1 METDADA
8 ATEED
13 GTAVAAIEEEDA
25 VADDDAME
33 TDANAATEEDGT
45 AVAVI
50 EEEDAVADDDA
61 VETDADA
68 ATGENGTAVAAIEE
82 EDAVVD
88 DDAVEA
94 DADAATGEDGTAVA
108 VIEEEDAVADDDAM
122 EADAGAASE
131 EDGTAVA
138 VVEEE
143 DAVSEDDVVLTD
155 TDAAAA
161 EDGATAAVDEDDAI
175 GDVAAVAASDVG
187 VSVGGDDAS
196 ADAGTQEARDD
207 ATGASDDDLVM
218 EEEVAEAADPEFDV
232 VRVEVTGD
240 AVMAG
245 VGEPGATIVVTSG
258 DDVVGETVADD
269 AGDWVIVTEEP
280 LDPGAHELELTSVNG
295 DGETKQSDT
304 VVVVSVPQEPEVD
317 DVLTVMMNDED
328 GGDIE
333 IIQGGEDG
341 IGISGGGDLAL
352 ESVTY
357 DEEGNV
363 SMGGQATAGDTVVVY
378 VDDRVAGVADVEDG
392 EWTVALDE
400 SVEEGTHSLRVDE
413 VNEEGDVVARLETP
427 FVRATFIMPDAS
439 DRLIVIQ
446 PGNSLWRIARRS
458 FGRGILYTLIYEANR
473 NQIADPDLIY
483 PGQIFVMPEN
493 KVAEH

>member
-1 METDADA
+1 M
-8 ATEED
+8 
-13 GTAVAAIEEEDA
+13 
-25 VADDDAME
+25 
-33 TDANAATEEDGT
+33 
-45 AVAVI
+45 
-50 EEEDAVADDDA
+50 
-61 VETDADA
+61 
-68 ATGENGTAVAAIEE
+68 
-82 EDAVVD
+82 
-88 DDAVEA
+88 
-94 DADAATGEDGTAVA
+94 
-108 VIEEEDAVADDDAM
+108 
-122 EADAGAASE
+122 
-131 EDGTAVA
+131 
-138 VVEEE
+138 VEEE

-155 TDAAAA
+155 TDAATA

-175 GDVAAVAASDVG
+175 GDVAAATASDGG

-196 ADAGTQEARDD
+196 ADAGTEEARDD

-304 VVVVSVPQEPEVD
+304 VVVVSVPQEPEAD

-328 GGDIE
+328 GDDIE
-333 IIQGGEDG
+333 VIQGGEDG

-493 KVAEH
+493 KVAEY

>member
-8 ATEED
+8 ATGEAD
-13 GTAVAAIEEEDA
+13 TSVAVIEEEDA

-33 TDANAATEEDGT
+33 TDADAATGEAGT

-50 EEEDAVADDDA
+50 EDDA
-61 VETDADA
+61 TV
-68 ATGENGTAVAAIEE
+68 G
-82 EDAVVD
+82 
-88 DDAVEA
+88 
-94 DADAATGEDGTAVA
+94 
-108 VIEEEDAVADDDAM
+108 
-122 EADAGAASE
+122 
-131 EDGTAVA
+131 
-138 VVEEE
+138 
-143 DAVSEDDVVLTD
+143 EDDVVLTD
-155 TDAAAA
+155 TDAAAG
-161 EDGATAAVDEDDAI
+161 DDDTLAAVGEDDAI
-175 GDVAAVAASDVG
+175 GDVAAVTASDGG
-187 VSVGGDDAS
+187 VSVSGDDAA
-196 ADAGTQEARDD
+196 ADAGTQDALDD
-207 ATGASDDDLVM
+207 GAGASGDDLVL
-218 EEEVAEAADPEFDV
+218 EEAADPEFDV

-304 VVVVSVPQEPEVD
+304 VVVVSVPQEPTAD

-328 GGDIE
+328 GGDVE
-333 IIQGGEDG
+333 VIQGGEDG

-483 PGQIFVMPEN
+483 PGQIFVMPQS

>member
-1 METDADA
+1 M
-8 ATEED
+8 
-13 GTAVAAIEEEDA
+13 IEEEDA

-33 TDANAATEEDGT
+33 T
-45 AVAVI
+45 
-50 EEEDAVADDDA
+50 
-61 VETDADA
+61 
-68 ATGENGTAVAAIEE
+68 
-82 EDAVVD
+82 
-88 DDAVEA
+88 

-122 EADAGAASE
+122 ETDADPASE

-155 TDAAAA
+155 TDAATA

-175 GDVAAVAASDVG
+175 GDVAAATASDGG

-196 ADAGTQEARDD
+196 ADAGTEEARDD

-304 VVVVSVPQEPEVD
+304 VVVVSVPQEPEAD

-333 IIQGGEDG
+333 VIQGGEDG